1 MEKTI
6 SANELKSDPEAVL
19 REVSAGE
26 EVVLVES
33 PEAPTAAIISLDEY
47 RRFREI
53 EDRQLRREA
62 FERMERLRLAI
73 KERTSDLDDE
83 ARAELAEELSRETMD
98 RIIANATFRFVE

>member
-1 MEKTI
+1 M
-6 SANELKSDPEAVL
+6 L
-19 REVSAGE
+19 REVGSGDD
-26 EVVLVES
+26 VVFVES
-33 PEAPTAAIISLDEY
+33 PEAPTAAIISMDEY
-47 RRFREI
+47 RRFREL
-53 EDRQLRREA
+53 EDRQRRQEA